1 MFPEFCDDV
10 CQEIR
15 DKIASGELPNDKVD
29 KGYLL
34 NDEYEKYCKE
44 IHQKFA
50 EVGDYCRPILFE
62 ETTKALDALAKKM
75 RKDPPI
81 MHLEERRKKY
91 GIRI

>member
-15 DKIASGELPNDKVD
+15 DKIARGELPNDE
-29 KGYLL
+29 
-34 NDEYEKYCKE
+34 NE
-44 IHQKFA
+44 IYQKLCA
-50 EVGDYCRPILFE
+50 EIGDYCRPILVE

-75 RKDPPI
+75 REDPPI

-91 GIRI
+91 GFRIQ

>member
-15 DKIASGELPNDKVD
+15 DKIASGELPND
-29 KGYLL
+29 
-34 NDEYEKYCKE
+34 EYEKYCKE
-44 IHQKFA
+44 IYQKLCA

-75 RKDPPI
+75 REDPPI

-91 GIRI
+91 GFRI